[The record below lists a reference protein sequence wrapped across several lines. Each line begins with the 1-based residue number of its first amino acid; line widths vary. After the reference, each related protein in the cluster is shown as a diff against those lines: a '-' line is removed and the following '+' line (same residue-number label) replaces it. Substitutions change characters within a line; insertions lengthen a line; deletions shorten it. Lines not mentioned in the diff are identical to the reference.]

1 MNERQLKSLF
11 WRALKS
17 GKIKNN
23 RLLPTPSDG
32 AEVRIVEEAHFR
44 IFDLLIAAITKE
56 PCVEGDVA
64 YNNML
69 ARTQLLESFAK
80 SAKCRIDCIR
90 FYPVEL
96 KSDDDVLDERL
107 PNQIINA
114 ILAFGQSIVVLD
126 KNHSKRIKSGKLGRF
141 LPATVICYDGERFE
155 VVSEFDRVISDG
167 IFGLQKT
174 SLARAVA
181 GSDVPIGRVHSR
193 LVALER
199 LLQKLAF
206 SQVYFE
212 NLALTDE
219 ELGFLRAIA
228 GARLPD
234 SGRKRLARLVK
245 ETANAKMTDYM
256 MS

>member
-17 GKIKNN
+17 GQIKNN
-23 RLLPTPSDG
+23 SLLPTPSDG

-44 IFDLLIAAITKE
+44 SFDLLIASVAKE

-64 YNNML
+64 YGNML

-80 SAKCRIDCIR
+80 TAMCRIDCIR

-107 PNQIINA
+107 PNQIING
-114 ILAFGQSIVVLD
+114 ILAFGQSVVVLD
-126 KNHSKRIKSGKLGRF
+126 KNHSRRVKSGKLGRF

-155 VVSEFDRVISDG
+155 VVSEFDRMVSDG
-167 IFGLQKT
+167 IFGLYKT

-181 GSDVPIGRVHSR
+181 GSDVPVGKVHSR

-206 SQVYFE
+206 NQIYFE
-212 NLALTDE
+212 NLALTGE
-219 ELGFLRAIA
+219 ELEFLKAIA
-228 GARLPD
+228 GTRLPD
-234 SGRKRLARLVK
+234 SGRKRLSRLIK

>member
-1 MNERQLKSLF
+1 MNEKQLKLLF

-17 GKIKNN
+17 GQIKNN
-23 RLLPTPSDG
+23 RLLPMPADG

-44 IFDLLIAAITKE
+44 SFDLLIAAVTKE
-56 PCVEGDVA
+56 PCIEGDVA
-64 YNNML
+64 YDNML

-80 SAKCRIDCIR
+80 TAKCRIDCIR

-126 KNHSKRIKSGKLGRF
+126 KNHSKRVKSGKLGRF

-155 VVSEFDRVISDG
+155 VASQFDRVISDG
-167 IFGLQKT
+167 IFGLHKT
-174 SLARAVA
+174 NLARAVA
-181 GSDVPIGRVHSR
+181 GNDIRVGRVHSR

-206 SQVYFE
+206 NQIYFE
-212 NLALTDE
+212 NLALTDD

-228 GARLPD
+228 GTGLPD
-234 SGRKRLARLVK
+234 SGRRRLARLIK
-245 ETANAKMTDYM
+245 ETANTKMTDYM